1 MLDIKDLP
9 TTSSRL
15 LRIKAL
21 PRKTRRDIYRK
32 YPNIPVAIK
41 TGDYHKYWDL
51 YKYDWQVVDLDAEW
65 TTLLLVCARGT
76 GKTALISH
84 IVVDLIEKHGYRSVL
99 LTNIKADLVKEVNI
113 EGVDGVLAATNE
125 DVDWKRSLN
134 GGKLTWP
141 NGAIVTVA
149 SASEKNPGRGGSYQ
163 VHVQDEYAWYDDHD
177 RFHKSIDDSM
187 RWGKGGP
194 PLRTI
199 IATTGNYRK
208 PKVNQHLHSIKM
220 RYESGDKSVEFRS
233 VPISMNPMVSRRDIE
248 EMRES
253 FTGSELDWREDKLAE
268 IILDAGDTLMIK
280 RAMIN
285 KYTKLPDVLD
295 SKICIVDPAVTSKD
309 TSDYTAIGVLA
320 RKGNDYYV
328 LHVRRGRWT
337 PKQITENVIEVMA
350 RYRIEGLPRVEANQG
365 GDFLKSEFSHVNMRI
380 QKIYATRDKRE
391 RTNGVL
397 GIFER
402 RRIYFAPDIPEYAFD
417 ELTGFTGDPKTDLTP
432 NDDIVDVI
440 VHGLT
445 QLSKG
450 QIKKRKAIV
459 VRS

>member
-1 MLDIKDLP
+1 METRSLYHKIVDLP
-9 TTSSRL
+9 SDERMAFL
-15 LRIKAL
+15 QKNPAL
-21 PRKTRRDIYRK
+21 ALAMQRNDPRKDWELHRRPDQVIDI
-32 YPNIPVAIK
+32 N
-41 TGDYHKYWDL
+41 GS
-51 YKYDWQVVDLDAEW
+51 W
-65 TTLLLVCARGT
+65 TTLLITSGRGT
-76 GKTALISH
+76 GKTLTLSQTVNELATSAKRSILLIGRKRDD
-84 IVVDLIEKHGYRSVL
+84 VRRK
-99 LTNIKADLVKEVNI
+99 NI
-113 EGVDGVLAATNE
+113 EGADGILAVNSE
-125 DVDWKRSLN
+125 VQWEPSVS
-134 GGKLTWP
+134 GGMLTWP
-141 NGAIVTVA
+141 NGSVCYVNSA
-149 SASEKNPGRGGSYQ
+149 SAVADGRGDSADIICC
-163 VHVQDEYAWYDDHD
+163 DELAYYDNFE
-177 RFHKSIDDSM
+177 RF
-187 RWGKGGP
+187 
-194 PLRTI
+194 I
-199 IATTGNYRK
+199 IATSPALRPRGNIIPK
-208 PKVNQHLHSIKM
+208 FIVVTTANLDNPKVNKWLS
-220 RYESGDKSVEFRS
+220 DKSKEPGTLYRRVPTSINRAINKVALQKMYDEFS
-233 VPISMNPMVSRRDIE
+233 
-248 EMRES
+248 
-253 FTGSELDWREDKLAE
+253 GSEIYFRQEFGGE